1 MSAESRPLHDDEALI
16 ARVEGLLA
24 QAEYGDNPLREALA
38 QLFEYSQEQRSRLE
52 RLVRISDGY
61 QSLARS
67 NSLTLAE
74 RYDRQLRRLEKLARI
89 SDRYQKSLRET
100 SEALKEAS
108 LHDPMTRLGNR
119 RLLVDRLNEETE
131 RANRKNAPY
140 ALAMLDIDFF
150 KAVNDRYGHSAGD
163 EALCKIA
170 ACIQQNV
177 REYDLCG
184 RWGGEEF
191 LIILPETTLESALQV
206 AELVRQQIGEMQH
219 QFFAGRITAS
229 LGLTLYRRGETYS
242 ATIGRADTALLRA
255 KAIGRDR
262 VEVA

>member
-1 MSAESRPLHDDEALI
+1 MSSEPQPIHADEVLI
-16 ARVEGLLA
+16 ARIEGLLA
-24 QAEYGDNPLREALA
+24 QAEHRDNPLREPLA
-38 QLFEYSQEQRSRLE
+38 QLFEYSQGQRARLE

-61 QSLARS
+61 QTLVRN

-74 RYDRQLRRLEKLARI
+74 RYDRQLRRLEKMARI
-89 SDRYQKSLRET
+89 SDRYQASLRAT
-100 SEALKEAS
+100 SEVLKEAS

-131 RANRKNAPY
+131 RANRKDMPY
-140 ALAMLDIDFF
+140 ALAMLDIDLF

-170 ACIQQNV
+170 RCIQEHV
-177 REYDLCG
+177 REYDHCG

-206 AELVRQQIGEMQH
+206 AERVRQEIGAMPH
-219 QFFAGRITAS
+219 DFFAGRITAS

-242 ATIGRADTALLRA
+242 ATVSRADTALLRA

>member
-1 MSAESRPLHDDEALI
+1 MRSEPRPLHADELLI
-16 ARVEGLLA
+16 ARIEGLLA
-24 QAEYGDNPLREALA
+24 QAEHRDNPLREPLA
-38 QLFEYSQEQRSRLE
+38 QLFEYSQGQRARLE

-61 QSLARS
+61 QTLARS

-74 RYDRQLRRLEKLARI
+74 QYDRQLRRLEKLARI
-89 SDRYQKSLRET
+89 SDRYQASLREM
-100 SEALKEAS
+100 SETLREAS

-119 RLLVDRLNEETE
+119 RFLVDRLNEETE
-131 RANRKNAPY
+131 RANRKDAPY
-140 ALAMLDIDFF
+140 ALAMLDIDLF

-170 ACIQQNV
+170 RGIQQSV
-177 REYDLCG
+177 REYDHCG

-191 LIILPETTLESALQV
+191 LIILPETTLESALQI
-206 AELVRQQIGEMQH
+206 AERVRQEIGAMRH
-219 QFFAGRITAS
+219 DFFAGRITVS
-229 LGLTLYRRGETYS
+229 LGLTLYQRGETYS
-242 ATIGRADTALLRA
+242 ATISRADTALLRA